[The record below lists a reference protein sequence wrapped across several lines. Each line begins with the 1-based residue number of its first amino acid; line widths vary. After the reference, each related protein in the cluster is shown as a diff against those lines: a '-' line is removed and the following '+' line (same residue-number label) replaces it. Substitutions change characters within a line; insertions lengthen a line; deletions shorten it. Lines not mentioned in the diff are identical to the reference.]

1 MTIDYEST
9 ICELLR
15 STGRKGMEE
24 TISWMTSD
32 NSFYAAFYEQFG
44 KYEQ

>member
-1 MTIDYEST
+1 MTKDHETT

-24 TISWMTSD
+24 LICWMKSGK
-32 NSFYAAFYEQFG
+32 YAAFYENFG
-44 KYEQ
+44 KYE